1 MNLKLKL
8 FGVMTCGFE
17 TGIDSVRVMCGKMS
31 NSEATLLVR
40 TLVTSSLTRIQCK
53 LIKTIMIIITDD
65 YKEGQVFQHS
75 VIVISNE

>member
-1 MNLKLKL
+1 M
-8 FGVMTCGFE
+8 VMTRGFQ

-31 NSEATLLVR
+31 NGEATLLVR

-53 LIKTIMIIITDD
+53 LIKTIIIIIIIDD

-75 VIVISNE
+75 VKTISNE